1 MFCGD
6 LLNVS
11 PGCYL
16 HPFESR
22 SPQGRK
28 PARHAAAVLGEREIF
43 FGLMKL
49 AKWPEK
55 IYCERHRRPWTAR
68 RVVLVSAPAKGLKRV
83 KKPGNEASRN
93 PPQRR
98 RARARNGVAPYSPA
112 RFGGIAGMQGAQ
124 VTARQ
129 SGASVYGCCKLALA
143 SGWKPAARRAGQR
156 QRSWLC
162 AKHDSRL
169 DAQEQPTR
177 IEISI

>member
-43 FGLMKL
+43 SGLMKL

-83 KKPGNEASRN
+83 KKPGTEASRN

-112 RFGGIAGMQGAQ
+112 RFLGYRWDAGSAGNGATKRRIRLRMLQ
-124 VTARQ
+124 AGPRVRMETRCPKGREETA
-129 SGASVYGCCKLALA
+129 KLALCEA
-143 SGWKPAARRAGQR
+143 
-156 QRSWLC
+156 
-162 AKHDSRL
+162 
-169 DAQEQPTR
+169 
-177 IEISI
+177 